1 MKILRRLNEN
11 LEMYLLMIFLV
22 VMTMVM
28 GMQIFARYVLNS
40 PLSWSEEVARFMF
53 VWSGFVSVSYCIQKG
68 IAIRIEQLVDFLPAK
83 LRKAVDISVT
93 LILLAYFI
101 YILPYAYDFFFRSVE
116 AGQLAPA
123 TQIPMGLDLCRSADR
138 LRAGNIPA
146 VSKPAERRAEP
157 VYRSGVRQ
165 KRDRMRG
172 G

>member
-123 TQIPMGLDLCRSADR
+123 TQIPMALIYAAPLTGFGLAIFRLFQNLLKDARSLFIDQESAKKE
-138 LRAGNIPA
+138 I
-146 VSKPAERRAEP
+146 E
-157 VYRSGVRQ
+157 
-165 KRDRMRG
+165 
-172 G
+172 